1 MIKKLIF
8 TLLIVSSWLFCANG
22 QINKAAQ
29 SSLNNRIQNK
39 VLGISFSEVGKV
51 SQVDNSTYNI
61 NLSSSDNLSNPS
73 ATAQISVVNRL
84 YVDLPGSYGGRLYL
98 DSPAAAK
105 LIKNKLLVDSV
116 DNGQQ
121 IFKRQYWA
129 VYGGMGMWDCVIN
142 CYTYANGKYYIVS
155 LVQDKMMGKP
165 GEIVNGKP
173 VSSNVLKLKVLSS
186 LRDTTNP
193 IVNKFDNLVSSF
205 QIQY

>member
-51 SQVDNSTYNI
+51 SQVDSSTYNI
-61 NLSSSDNLSNPS
+61 DLSSSDNLSNQS

-165 GEIVNGKP
+165 GEIDNGKQVTSNELKMKI
-173 VSSNVLKLKVLSS
+173 VSSMK
-186 LRDTTNP
+186 DTTNTT
-193 IVNKFDNLVSSF
+193 VKKFYNLLSSF
-205 QIQY
+205 QVTN